1 MSTKLLGQKGFLL
14 LQAEVLEHDIKLQ
27 GIGLKELLE
36 KYFVAPELGLL
47 EQEYWA
53 NYTGFKMIL
62 NVSGPVK
69 KACCIQLS

>member
-1 MSTKLLGQKGFLL
+1 M
-14 LQAEVLEHDIKLQ
+14 LQAEVLDDDIKLQ
-27 GIGLKELLE
+27 GIGPKELLE

-62 NVSGPVK
+62 NASGPVK